1 MPNPMEIRGALTALA
16 LIVVALLVGV
26 HIRVGIPG
34 QPILETL
41 RFHLAVL
48 LVIIVVCLLLAGAN
62 WRAAFFAL
70 LAIASAGQGLWVIG
84 QQQAGRPASAAL
96 AGLPSLSVLHFNML
110 FNNHGNGRA
119 IADLVRDSGAA
130 FAFLAEAAPIRR
142 YLPELRQAYPD
153 QIGCMPENACDLLF
167 LSRYKLS
174 EVKIHTLGEMFQN
187 RAFSAYA
194 DVDGTRVA
202 IVAVHLTKP
211 YFDDFA
217 AGEIKA
223 LADIIDSLDGPVIVS
238 GDFNAAPWSK
248 NLQRL
253 LLRCKLVPA
262 PSYPATWPPEIGMFG
277 VPLDNIFTRAP
288 AFVTE
293 IAPLSNTL
301 GSNHRGLAAKVSIPP
316 VQPAL

>member
-1 MPNPMEIRGALTALA
+1 MTNPMEIRGALTALA
-16 LIVVALLVGV
+16 LIVVALLIGV
-26 HIRVGIPG
+26 HVRVGIPG

-48 LVIIVVCLLLAGAN
+48 LVLLAVCLLLASGN
-62 WRAAFFAL
+62 WRAGLFAL
-70 LAIASAGQGLWVIG
+70 VAVVSAGQGLWVIN
-84 QQQAGRPASAAL
+84 QQQAPRPALAAL
-96 AGLPSLSVLHFNML
+96 AGLPAISILHFNML
-110 FNNHGNGRA
+110 FNNTANGRA

-130 FAFLAEAAPIRR
+130 FAFLPESAPLKPF
-142 YLPELRQAYPD
+142 LPELRQTYAD
-153 QIGCMPENACDLLF
+153 QIGCMPNADCDLLF

-194 DVDGTRVA
+194 DVAGTRVG

-253 LLRCKLVPA
+253 LRRSKLVPA
-262 PSYPATWPPEIGMFG
+262 PSYPATWPPEIGMLG

-293 IAPLSNTL
+293 IAPLSSAL
-301 GSNHRGLAAKVSIPP
+301 GSNHRGLAAKVSILPAP
-316 VQPAL
+316 PAL

>member
-16 LIVVALLVGV
+16 LIVFVLLVGV
-26 HIRVGIPG
+26 HVRVGIPG

-48 LVIIVVCLLLAGAN
+48 LVLIAVCLLLAGAS
-62 WRAAFFAL
+62 WRAGLFTIMAV
-70 LAIASAGQGLWVIG
+70 ASVGQGLWIIG
-84 QQQAGRPASAAL
+84 QQQASRPASAAL
-96 AGLPSLSVLHFNML
+96 AGLPSISVLHFNML
-110 FNNHGNGRA
+110 FNNIGNGRA

-130 FAFLAEAAPIRR
+130 FAFLPEAAPLKPF
-142 YLPELRQAYPD
+142 LPELRQTYAD
-153 QIGCMPENACDLLF
+153 QIGCLPGAECDLLF

-174 EVKIHTLGEMFQN
+174 EVKIHTLGDMFEN

-194 DVDGTRVA
+194 DVAGTRVA

-211 YFDDFA
+211 YFDEFA
-217 AGEIKA
+217 AGEIKM

-253 LLRCKLVPA
+253 LRRSKLVPA
-262 PSYPATWPPEIGMFG
+262 PSYPATWPPEIGMLG

-288 AFVTE
+288 AFLTE
-293 IAPLSNTL
+293 IAPLSDTF
-301 GSNHRGLAAKVSIPP
+301 GSNHRGLAAKIAILPG
-316 VQPAL
+316 QPAS